1 MNTRTLS
8 EAEKM
13 ARVPGI
19 VYVDGAAGRRAR
31 IAGTGLEV
39 FELVEAWLSVDRD
52 SEWLFE
58 AFPWLTRE
66 QVRAALDFY
75 ALFPEEIDARL
86 QREWE
91 IDRMVE
97 EAGGMTPELMERI
110 TSLPRL

>member
-19 VYVDGAAGRRAR
+19 VYVDGAVGRRAA
-31 IAGTGLEV
+31 IDGGMDV
-39 FELVEAWLSVDRD
+39 FELIEAWLSANRDVD
-52 SEWLFE
+52 WLLE
-58 AFPWLTRE
+58 AYPWMTRE
-66 QVRAALDFY
+66 MIQAGLDFY

-97 EAGGMTPELMERI
+97 EAGGMTPELLKRI
-110 TSLPRL
+110 VQSRGH